1 MKKKLFLT
9 FSACIFSFTIVFI
22 CTAPIVNWDII
33 GASFWRDDY
42 CAEKDHLC
50 RSKKAMYYLEYLV
63 ASIDIVFGFICS
75 VLGFL
80 HFFEFPMK
88 KINNRVIGVLGF
100 ISAIFILDTTTLYL
114 CFSGYIF
121 VNAEAKNYD
130 NGYSSDKLLKT
141 EEDGAFAEYDYNN
154 YGIYKYIFYGEVD
167 KDKLIVKYKDL
178 GKKQYNYQKK
188 ITLAAD
194 DSEFKICR
202 DKDAYDLF
210 CKSRNQYYY
219 RGDYYYDDNYY
230 YGRSCRY
237 LYTNFEGFEN
247 KYIYDRWLTTI
258 IISCLII
265 LSSIGMGIFGFLL
278 IKE

>member
-1 MKKKLFLT
+1 
-9 FSACIFSFTIVFI
+9 
-22 CTAPIVNWDII
+22 
-33 GASFWRDDY
+33 
-42 CAEKDHLC
+42 
-50 RSKKAMYYLEYLV
+50 
-63 ASIDIVFGFICS
+63 
-75 VLGFL
+75 
-80 HFFEFPMK
+80 MK
-88 KINNRVIGVLGF
+88 KINSRVIGVLGF

-194 DSEFKICR
+194 DSEFKYCR

-219 RGDYYYDDNYY
+219 RGDYYYD
-230 YGRSCRY
+230 GRSCRY